1 MKRPLAC
8 VAASSALLLSLHAC
22 SSDGGAA
29 SDGDGR
35 SSSGDGGS
43 SDGDGGS
50 SDGALADG
58 QTRVDGGSDGALGDA
73 AIDAPVDAGPPAVRF
88 MGRFDQAPAAGP
100 KVSYPG
106 ASITARFMGTEVK
119 AKFEDIAL
127 FNPPYGA
134 NRWEAVVDGVS
145 TATIQLDRMQA
156 TTYTLAAGLANGA
169 HTVELHKL
177 TEASVGTS
185 QFEGFDFPGG
195 ALLPPPLP
203 ANRHLQFLGDS
214 SANGYGVD
222 GAAGCTFSAATENER
237 RSFPALVAHDLLAD
251 HHNLGASGKGIF
263 QNYARPGDTDVF
275 AVIYQLTNVT
285 SFYAG
290 IAQPVWDSTKYT
302 QDVVWITLG
311 GNDYDHSSM
320 AVDPAPPTSFLA
332 KYQQL
337 VSTIRTQHP
346 LHHPHA
352 APARV
357 RLLRGGAVA
366 QRHVPRGLQCLL
378 EREGRRAGRRRSA
391 CQRRR
396 HEGLLLR
403 FHALGKRRHDRVRR
417 PRQRREAPR
426 HGRRGDRRHQARTGW

>member
-1 MKRPLAC
+1 M
-8 VAASSALLLSLHAC
+8 
-22 SSDGGAA
+22 
-29 SDGDGR
+29 
-35 SSSGDGGS
+35 
-43 SDGDGGS
+43 
-50 SDGALADG
+50 
-58 QTRVDGGSDGALGDA
+58 
-73 AIDAPVDAGPPAVRF
+73 DAGPPAVRF
-88 MGRFDQAPAAGP
+88 IGRFDQAPAAGP

-106 ASITARFMGTEVK
+106 ASIIARFMGTEVK

-127 FNPPYGA
+127 FSPPYGA

-156 TTYTLAAGLANGA
+156 TTYTLAAGLVNGA

-237 RSFPALVAHDLLAD
+237 RSFPALIAHDLLAD

-285 SFYAG
+285 AFHAG

-302 QDVVWITLG
+302 PDVVWITLG
-311 GNDYDHSSM
+311 GNDYDPSSV
-320 AVDPAPPTSFLA
+320 AVDPAPPPASFLA

-346 LHHPHA
+346 LA
-352 APARV
+352 YV
-357 RLLRGGAVA
+357 FCAVA
-366 QRHVPRGLQCLL
+366 PSLNDTSPAGFNAYSATPPRATATSTP
-378 EREGRRAGRRRSA
+378 RSTAPWPTRRWSPSRPEPAGDEHDPTSGQFATLRR
-391 CQRRR
+391 
-396 HEGLLLR
+396 
-403 FHALGKRRHDRVRR
+403 
-417 PRQRREAPR
+417 
-426 HGRRGDRRHQARTGW
+426 GRRGARSARGPAKFAPASPRRCPAARAASRSGRACPSRSCPRTLPSRRRGSSPPSVPA